1 MAGLI
6 VIPLLLAWAL
16 LPASAKP
23 GAATTASMLS
33 HPVMLPAD

>member
-23 GAATTASMLS
+23 GAGRSLG
-33 HPVMLPAD
+33 